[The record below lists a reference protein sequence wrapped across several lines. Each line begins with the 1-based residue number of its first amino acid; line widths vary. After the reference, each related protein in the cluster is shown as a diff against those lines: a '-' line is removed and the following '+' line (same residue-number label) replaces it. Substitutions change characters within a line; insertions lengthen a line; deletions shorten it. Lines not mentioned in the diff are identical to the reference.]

1 MSPKSAWRFWDVGM
15 RKYKRLKRLRCRDA
29 PGMGRHGS
37 KKTDDGVV
45 MADDG
50 LVVADGG
57 LVMRA
62 VLKAC
67 AALLVVQGAVWSGPA
82 QADWRDDIGTFR
94 VGIVAEPGAG
104 NTVPGL
110 ALLTEAFTNAL
121 GMKVEFV
128 VARDYAALIE
138 AQANARIEYAIYSA
152 TAYATASQRCG
163 CIEPLVAPV
172 DSDGA
177 VGIRSVLL
185 TRDGKLPDLAAMESH
200 RIAMAP
206 LDSVGG
212 SLLPL
217 AALSAEGRKVAED
230 APFLV
235 HADSAEAAETMLV
248 DGKADAL
255 FGWVTAAADGRPEAS
270 GTQARLEAAG
280 LSAAALRVVWTSGLL
295 RYGPHT
301 VRSDLDPEAKR
312 RLTVFLTNLKSM
324 TPDVYDLLES
334 KHSGGFT
341 VVAAKDYEMAQA
353 IVRFV
358 SGSGLQQ

>member
-1 MSPKSAWRFWDVGM
+1 M
-15 RKYKRLKRLRCRDA
+15 RV
-29 PGMGRHGS
+29 
-37 KKTDDGVV
+37 T
-45 MADDG
+45 
-50 LVVADGG
+50 
-57 LVMRA
+57 
-62 VLKAC
+62 LKAY
-67 AALLVVQGAVWSGPA
+67 AALMLVQGALWSNPA
-82 QADWRDDIGTFR
+82 HADWRDDIGTFR
-94 VGIVAEPGAG
+94 IGIVAEPGAG

-110 ALLTEAFTNAL
+110 ARLTDAYTKAL
-121 GMKVEFV
+121 GMKVEIV

-172 DSDGA
+172 DFDGA
-177 VGIRSVLL
+177 IGIRSVLL

-206 LDSVGG
+206 SDSVGG

-217 AALSAEGRKVAED
+217 AALTAEGRKIAQD

-235 HADSAEAAETMLV
+235 HAESAAAAETMLL
-248 DGKADAL
+248 DGKADSL

-270 GTQARLEAAG
+270 GTQASGAQASGTQARLEAAG
-280 LSAAALRVVWTSGLL
+280 LSAAALQVVWASGLL
-295 RYGPHT
+295 RYGPHA

-324 TPDVYDLLES
+324 TPDIYDLLES
-334 KHSGGFT
+334 KHSGGFAI
-341 VVAAKDYEMAQA
+341 VVPKDYDMAA
-353 IVRFV
+353 AVVRFV
-358 SGSGLQQ
+358 AGSGPGQ

>member
-1 MSPKSAWRFWDVGM
+1 M
-15 RKYKRLKRLRCRDA
+15 R
-29 PGMGRHGS
+29 
-37 KKTDDGVV
+37 
-45 MADDG
+45 
-50 LVVADGG
+50 VA
-57 LVMRA
+57 
-62 VLKAC
+62 LKAY
-67 AALLVVQGAVWSGPA
+67 AALMLVQGALWSNSA
-82 QADWRDDIGTFR
+82 HADWRDDIGTFR
-94 VGIVAEPGAG
+94 IGIVAEPGAG

-110 ALLTEAFTNAL
+110 ARLTDAYTKAL
-121 GMKVEFV
+121 GMKVEIV

-172 DSDGA
+172 DFDGA
-177 VGIRSVLL
+177 IGIRSVLL

-206 LDSVGG
+206 SDSVGG

-217 AALSAEGRKVAED
+217 AALTAEGRRIAQD

-235 HADSAEAAETMLV
+235 HAESAAAAETMLL
-248 DGKADAL
+248 DGKADGL
-255 FGWVTAAADGRPEAS
+255 FGWVTAAADGQPEASGAQASGTQAMGTQAS

-280 LSAAALRVVWTSGLL
+280 LSAAALQVVWKSGLL
-295 RYGPHT
+295 RYGPHA

-324 TPDVYDLLES
+324 TPDIYDLLES
-334 KHSGGFT
+334 KHSGGFA
-341 VVAAKDYEMAQA
+341 VVTPKDYEMAA
-353 IVRFV
+353 AVVRLV
-358 SGSGLQQ
+358 SGIGPRQ

>member
-1 MSPKSAWRFWDVGM
+1 
-15 RKYKRLKRLRCRDA
+15 
-29 PGMGRHGS
+29 
-37 KKTDDGVV
+37 
-45 MADDG
+45 
-50 LVVADGG
+50 
-57 LVMRA
+57 MRA
-62 VLKAC
+62 ARTAC
-67 AALLVVQGAVWSGPA
+67 AVLMLMQGVLRSEPA
-82 QADWRDDIGTFR
+82 HADWREDIGTFR
-94 VGIVAEPGAG
+94 IGIVAEPGAG

-110 ALLTEAFTNAL
+110 ARLTDAYTKAL

-177 VGIRSVLL
+177 IGIRSVLL

-206 LDSVGG
+206 SGSVGG

-217 AALSAEGRKVAED
+217 AALTAEGRKIAED

-235 HADSAEAAETMLV
+235 HADSAAAAETMLL
-248 DGKADAL
+248 DGKADGL
-255 FGWVTAAADGRPEAS
+255 FGWVTAAADGRPGAS

-280 LSAAALRVVWTSGLL
+280 LSATELRVVWTSGLL
-295 RYGPHT
+295 RYGPHA

-324 TPDVYDLLES
+324 TPYVYDLLES
-334 KHSGGFT
+334 KHSGGFAT
-341 VVAAKDYEMAQA
+341 VTSKDYEMAA
-353 IVRFV
+353 SIVGFV
-358 SGSGLQQ
+358 SGSGPRQ

>member
-1 MSPKSAWRFWDVGM
+1 MSVALKASAALM
-15 RKYKRLKRLRCRDA
+15 
-29 PGMGRHGS
+29 
-37 KKTDDGVV
+37 
-45 MADDG
+45 
-50 LVVADGG
+50 LVQ
-57 LVMRA
+57 A
-62 VLKAC
+62 VL
-67 AALLVVQGAVWSGPA
+67 WSDPA
-82 QADWRDDIGTFR
+82 HADWRDDIGTFR
-94 VGIVAEPGAG
+94 IGIVAEPGAG

-110 ALLTEAFTNAL
+110 AVLTDAYSKAL

-152 TAYATASQRCG
+152 TAYATASQRCL

-177 VGIRSVLL
+177 IGIRSVLL
-185 TRDGKLPDLAAMESH
+185 TRDGKLPDLAAMQGH

-206 LDSVGG
+206 SGSVGG

-217 AALSAEGRKVAED
+217 AALTAEGRKVAED

-235 HADSAEAAETMLV
+235 HADSAAAAETMLV
-248 DGKADAL
+248 DGRADGL
-255 FGWVTAAADGRPEAS
+255 FGWVTAAADGQPQTS

-280 LSAAALRVVWTSGLL
+280 LSVAALRIVWTSGLL
-295 RYGPHT
+295 RYGPHA

-312 RLTVFLTNLKSM
+312 RLTVFLTNLKSI
-324 TPDVYDLLES
+324 TPDVYELLES
-334 KHSGGFT
+334 KHSGGFA
-341 VVAAKDYEMAQA
+341 VVAPKDYEMAMA

-358 SGSGLQQ
+358 SGSDPQQ